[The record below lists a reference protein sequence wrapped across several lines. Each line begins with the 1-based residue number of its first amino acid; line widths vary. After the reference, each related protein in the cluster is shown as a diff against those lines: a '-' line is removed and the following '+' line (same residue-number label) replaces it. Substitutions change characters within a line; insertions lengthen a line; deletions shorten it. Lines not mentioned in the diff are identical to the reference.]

1 MRAEIERTNLRQ
13 GETAVN
19 SNIEPLDVDV
29 VVPVRDGARF
39 LPSCLDGI
47 AAQTLRPR
55 AIIVVDDG
63 STDLT
68 PQILAEYALR
78 WPSLQIIRSEP
89 RGVSHARNLGLSACQ
104 ASFVAFL
111 DADDVWEATKLERQM
126 ALFAEDRPRL
136 GFVHCAYRLIDEAG
150 QPVTD
155 HPILDPRK
163 CGDIFS
169 ELLSHGNIVSGSG
182 SAVIVRRKLLD
193 LVGGFDERLFF
204 GEDWD
209 LWLRLA
215 SVSEIDFVPE
225 RLVAIRT
232 HEHSAQRRR
241 RVRKAELFLF
251 QDLLIL
257 DRWYGTERSAEGL
270 RERYREVALSAATMR
285 QSSHVFSVL
294 KNDWRFYTELK
305 CCGSRLGCELFSGP
319 VDFHGSM
326 FFRRLMAGLR
336 AVRIRLRRLAVSVLK
351 SILPPAKFEALRE
364 SVRSRR
370 KAKAG

>member
-1 MRAEIERTNLRQ
+1 M
-13 GETAVN
+13 AVN
-19 SNIEPLDVDV
+19 NSIEPLDVDV

-39 LPSCLDGI
+39 LPACLDSI
-47 AAQTLRPR
+47 AAQTLPPR

-68 PQILAEYALR
+68 PQILAEYARR

-104 ASFVAFL
+104 ASLVAFL

-150 QPVTD
+150 RPATD
-155 HPILDPRK
+155 HPISEPRK
-163 CGDIFS
+163 RGDIFS
-169 ELLSHGNIVSGSG
+169 ALLSHGNIVSGSG
-182 SAVIVRRKLLD
+182 SAVVVRRKLLD

-215 SVSEIDFVPE
+215 SVAEIDFVPE

-232 HEHSAQRRR
+232 HEQSAQRRPR
-241 RVRKAELFLF
+241 MRKAELSLF

-257 DRWYGTERSAEGL
+257 DRWYGTERFVEGV
-270 RERYREVALSAATMR
+270 RERYREVALSAAIMR
-285 QSSHVFSVL
+285 QSLHAFSTL
-294 KNDWRFYTELK
+294 KSDWSFYTELK
-305 CCGSRLGCELFSGP
+305 RCGSRLGGELFSGP
-319 VDFHGSM
+319 VDFLGSI

-336 AVRIRLRRLAVSVLK
+336 TVRERMRPRGLAVSALK
-351 SILPPAKFEALRE
+351 AVLPPAKFEALRE